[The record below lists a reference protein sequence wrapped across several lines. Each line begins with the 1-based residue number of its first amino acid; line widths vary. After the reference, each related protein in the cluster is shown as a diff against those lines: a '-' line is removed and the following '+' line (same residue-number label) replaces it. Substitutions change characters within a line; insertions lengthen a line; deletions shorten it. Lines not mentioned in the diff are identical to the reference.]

1 MDNIMRGIFSA
12 ILALAL
18 AVAAGSALAQS
29 KGKIVCW
36 KDKSGKTVGCGD
48 SVPPEYQLSATK
60 ELDKRGVTRKTTE
73 SAAEQAAKVKA
84 PDVDLAKQKEQKD
97 EEQRKQAEQRRQDNA
112 LINTFANEKEIDVKR
127 DRELQSLG
135 LQLGQLKG
143 SLKNAND
150 RQAEINTRSD
160 APEKSKKPVPDN
172 NAKAEKAQAA
182 EDIKK
187 LQQRIAA
194 KEKEMDEIRA
204 RYAEYRKR
212 FSDLKGT
219 PQPAASPTPA
229 TSPSPKK

>member
-1 MDNIMRGIFSA
+1 MDNVMRGIFSA
-12 ILALAL
+12 LLALAL
-18 AVAAGSALAQS
+18 AVTGGSALAQS

-84 PDVDLAKQKEQKD
+84 PDVDLAKQKAQTE
-97 EEQRKQAEQRRQDNA
+97 EEQRKLAEQRRQDNA

-127 DRELQSLG
+127 DRELQSLE

-150 RQAEINTRSD
+150 RQAEINARSD
-160 APEKSKKPVPDN
+160 ALEKNKKPVPDN
-172 NAKAEKAQAA
+172 VKAEKAQAA
-182 EDIKK
+182 EETNK
-187 LQQRIAA
+187 LQQRVAA
-194 KEKEMDEIRA
+194 KEKEMDEIRT

-219 PQPAASPTPA
+219 PQPAASPAPA
-229 TSPSPKK
+229 ASPSPKK